1 MSIAIENLPAYEQIA
16 NEPVRDAAAA
26 FSAARA
32 AADEAKKTCVQ
43 LEQELPNAQQEDAR
57 ADELL
62 RSEGKAPLKGRP
74 ATQAAEKGIAAAAHE
89 QRVAELA
96 LDRAR
101 NELVA
106 ALDQQGDAWCGEV
119 AESVKAMTGQWD
131 AVVGEL
137 IDLHG
142 RLTASL
148 RIARNVGVGDLPAG
162 IGALPFQRRQIDNAE
177 FVSGQPKV
185 PAFISTGDVLAAL
198 AGAVAVSEPEPAEPV
213 EHGPL
218 PRRSSPLADHA
229 GVRREIDERNAFA
242 ERARSPERVEARRR
256 RSEATRAGRDAA
268 VAEQAAS

>member
-1 MSIAIENLPAYEQIA
+1 MSIAIENLPACEQIT
-16 NEPVRDAAAA
+16 NELVRDAAAA

-106 ALDQQGDAWCGEV
+106 ALDQHGDVWRGEV
-119 AESVKAMTGQWD
+119 AEQVVAMTGQWQ
-131 AVVGEL
+131 AVTGEL

-162 IGALPFQRRQIDNAE
+162 IGALPFERRQIDNCE

-198 AGAVAVSEPEPAEPV
+198 AGAVALPEAPPEPV

-242 ERARSPERVEARRR
+242 ERARSPERVEERRR